1 MDTRYAYVLFKM
13 HGIKPSEYYNATIG
27 ERIVY
32 RAFIRQQIED
42 EIEENK
48 EIMEG
53 LDVE

>member
-1 MDTRYAYVLFKM
+1 MLFKM

-32 RAFIRQQIED
+32 RAFIRQQIE
-42 EIEENK
+42 ENK

-53 LDVE
+53 FDVEQKN